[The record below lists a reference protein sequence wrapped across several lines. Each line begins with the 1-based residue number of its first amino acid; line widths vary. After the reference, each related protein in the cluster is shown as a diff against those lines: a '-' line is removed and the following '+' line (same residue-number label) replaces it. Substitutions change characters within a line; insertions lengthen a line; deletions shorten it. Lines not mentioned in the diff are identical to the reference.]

1 MCSLNASLEEMMG
14 EAKMSEDKA
23 QRTMM
28 DAARLAD
35 ELRAEQEA
43 AMALE
48 RDKKLLEAQAK
59 DAQAR
64 VDEAET
70 SALKGRNTH
79 SNKKLSIFGSVRS
92 SSVAMSVCHGHK
104 SALNLLLSLSFLS
117 DLS

>member
-1 MCSLNASLEEMMG
+1 MKCEQEMCSLSASMEEMMN

-23 QRTMM
+23 QRVMM

-35 ELRAEQEA
+35 ELRGEQET

-64 VDEAET
+64 CDEAEVN
-70 SALKGRNTH
+70 ALKGKIN
-79 SNKKLSIFGSVRS
+79 SYNQ
-92 SSVAMSVCHGHK
+92 
-104 SALNLLLSLSFLS
+104 N
-117 DLS
+117 

>member
-1 MCSLNASLEEMMG
+1 MFNDLFQISLSRVFILQAICGAKMKCEQEMCSLSASMEEMMN

-23 QRTMM
+23 QRVMM

-35 ELRAEQEA
+35 ELRGEQET

-64 VDEAET
+64 CDEAEVN
-70 SALKGRNTH
+70 ALKGKIN
-79 SNKKLSIFGSVRS
+79 SYNQ
-92 SSVAMSVCHGHK
+92 
-104 SALNLLLSLSFLS
+104 N
-117 DLS
+117 

>member
-1 MCSLNASLEEMMG
+1 MKCEQEMCSLNGSLDEMIG

-23 QRTMM
+23 GRVMM

-35 ELRAEQEA
+35 ELRGEQEL

-64 VDEAET
+64 VDEAE
-70 SALKGRNTH
+70 SNALKGE
-79 SNKKLSIFGSVRS
+79 
-92 SSVAMSVCHGHK
+92 
-104 SALNLLLSLSFLS
+104 
-117 DLS
+117 

>member
-35 ELRAEQEA
+35 ELRAEQEM

-70 SALKGRNTH
+70 SALKGRILIDT
-79 SNKKLSIFGSVRS
+79 NKNQPFS
-92 SSVAMSVCHGHK
+92 CHRRPQGHRQDGDEDQG
-104 SALNLLLSLSFLS
+104 AGE
-117 DLS
+117 